1 MLANGLVSVRNK
13 LYYEDFLIQ
22 MKDSAD
28 SALSANIYL
37 FKANN
42 RKLEQVLTL
51 VDLFEKTIAE
61 NVRKAGTEA

>member
-1 MLANGLVSVRNK
+1 MLANGLVSVNNK

-37 FKANN
+37 FKA
-42 RKLEQVLTL
+42 KLEQVLTL

>member
-1 MLANGLVSVRNK
+1 MLVNGLASVNNK

>member
-1 MLANGLVSVRNK
+1 MLANGLVSVNNK

>member
-1 MLANGLVSVRNK
+1 MLANVLVSVRNK

-37 FKANN
+37 FKA
-42 RKLEQVLTL
+42 KLEQVLTL

>member
-1 MLANGLVSVRNK
+1 MLANGLASVNNK

-37 FKANN
+37 LKANN

>member
-37 FKANN
+37 FKANT

-51 VDLFEKTIAE
+51 VDLFEKAIAE

>member
-1 MLANGLVSVRNK
+1 MLANGLASVNNK